1 MRNAAQR
8 AIESVR
14 EFGAQVGTGA
24 QALRAALPTVRL
36 SAGDRTRALE
46 LCDHLSAV
54 AAEVTAGAAG
64 LDAVNAR
71 SDDEIREVL
80 RTLTMLEAQ
89 GMQVLSALTF
99 LAEALEQAAE
109 RDESNEPAYVLV
121 IESAGGLMQSFEK
134 AKTATESLRAMLD
147 GRG

>member
-14 EFGAQVGTGA
+14 EFGTQMGTSA

-36 SAGDRTRALE
+36 SAADRTRALE
-46 LCDHLSAV
+46 LCGHLSA
-54 AAEVTAGAAG
+54 AAVEVTSGAAG
-64 LDAVNAR
+64 LDAVNAS

-80 RTLTMLEAQ
+80 RTLSMLEAQ
-89 GMQVLSALTF
+89 GMEVLSALTS
-99 LAEALEQAAE
+99 LADALEQAAE

-121 IESAGGLMQSFEK
+121 IEAAGGLMQSFEK
-134 AKTATESLRAMLD
+134 AKTATEALRAML
-147 GRG
+147 GG

>member
-14 EFGAQVGTGA
+14 AFGAQMGTSA
-24 QALRAALPTVRL
+24 QSLRAALPTVRL

-46 LCDHLSAV
+46 LCDHLAAV
-54 AAEVTAGAAG
+54 AAEVTSGAAG

-121 IESAGGLMQSFEK
+121 IEGAGGLMQSFEK
-134 AKTATESLRAMLD
+134 AKTATESLRAMLG

>member
-14 EFGAQVGTGA
+14 EFGAQMGTSA
-24 QALRAALPTVRL
+24 QALRTALLTVRL

-46 LCDHLSAV
+46 LCEHLSTV
-54 AAEVTAGAAG
+54 AAEVTSGAAG

-71 SDDEIREVL
+71 SDDEIHEVL
-80 RTLTMLEAQ
+80 RTITMLEAQ
-89 GMQVLSALTF
+89 GMQVLSALAL
-99 LAEALEQAAE
+99 LAETLEQAAE

>member
-54 AAEVTAGAAG
+54 AAEVTSGAAG